1 MEVLKNAKICFK
13 KTLRK
18 VAAVG
23 TSIAMVG
30 VTLSGALA
38 VGTLE
43 IIRVHSQKC
52 W

>member
-1 MEVLKNAKICFK
+1 MQEKFALR

-38 VGTLE
+38 AGTLGDYP
-43 IIRVHSQKC
+43 SQFTKNVGE
-52 W
+52 